1 MQDSARSVGAA
12 PEGIVLGVLLGAGSY
27 GRVYRG
33 EYGAAGCWWCRRG
46 LEARQGDGRRGGSVG
61 MCVLAVGGWGGEG
74 VLIVM
79 GVGGR
84 WELGAC
90 CRSWHTCES
99 FPGMLYATVGLPE
112 SKLLQWQPV
121 AAIQKPSWRGST

>member
-61 MCVLAVGGWGGEG
+61 MCVLAVGGWGG
-74 VLIVM
+74 
-79 GVGGR
+79 GGR
-84 WELGAC
+84 CANCDGCRWEMGIG
-90 CRSWHTCES
+90 R
-99 FPGMLYATVGLPE
+99 MLQVMAHM
-112 SKLLQWQPV
+112 
-121 AAIQKPSWRGST
+121 